1 MRGFPPDR
9 VPRDNAF
16 MALTHNPLRGIL
28 LMLIAIASFSV
39 MDTIAKYLAQSYP
52 VGSVVWA
59 RYAVN
64 LVVLSVFLVVRGE
77 VGRVRTARPMTQIVR
92 GLMLG
97 ASTLLYFTSL
107 TVLPLAEAAAIGF
120 VLPVFVAILAVPML
134 NERIDMPRIIA
145 IVVGLSGALIV
156 VRPGTALFTVYALLP
171 VAMAVCNAFYQ
182 ILTRKIAG
190 VEHPLTSLFYGSL
203 IGTIMSTVLLS
214 AGVAMPVGWFHW
226 VLFLALGVI
235 ATVGHFVLI
244 RAFDYA
250 PATLLSPFVYS
261 QLIWVML
268 FGWLVFDDFPDGWSL
283 AGMAVIVASGLYI
296 ANRQRLTARR

>member
-1 MRGFPPDR
+1 
-9 VPRDNAF
+9 
-16 MALTHNPLRGIL
+16 MALKHKPMRGIL
-28 LMLIAIASFSV
+28 LISIAVATFAV
-39 MDTIAKYLAQSYP
+39 MDTIAKYLSQSYP

-64 LVVLSVFLVVRGE
+64 LAVLAFFMTARGE
-77 VGRVRTARPMTQIVR
+77 LGRLRTARPKTQIVR

-97 ASTLLYFTSL
+97 GSTLLYFTSL
-107 TVLPLAEAAAIGF
+107 TVLPLAEAASIGF

-134 NERIDMPRIIA
+134 NERIDVPRIIA
-145 IVVGLSGALIV
+145 IVVGLSGALLV

-171 VAMAVCNAFYQ
+171 IAMALCNAFYQ

-190 VEHPLTSLFYGSL
+190 IEHPLTSLFYGSL
-203 IGTIMSTVLLS
+203 IGTLLASLLLPAGLHMPAS
-214 AGVAMPVGWFHW
+214 ALHW
-226 VLFLALGVI
+226 LLFLVLGVL
-235 ATVGHFVLI
+235 ATIGHFVLI

-268 FGWLVFDDFPDGWSL
+268 FGWLVFGDFPDGWSL
-283 AGMAVIVASGLYI
+283 AGMAIIVASGLYI

>member
-1 MRGFPPDR
+1 MT
-9 VPRDNAF
+9 
-16 MALTHNPLRGIL
+16 LTHNPLRGIL
-28 LMLIAIASFSV
+28 LMLIAIAGFSV

-64 LVVLSVFLVVRGE
+64 LVVLTAFMVARGQL
-77 VGRVRTARPMTQIVR
+77 GRIRTSRPKTQVVR

-171 VAMAVCNAFYQ
+171 VAMALCNALYQ

-190 VEHPLTSLFYGSL
+190 IEHPLTSLFYGSL
-203 IGTIMSTVLLS
+203 IGTVMSTVLLS
-214 AGVAMPVGWFHW
+214 AGVTMPVGWLHW
-226 VLFLALGVI
+226 TLFLALGVI
-235 ATVGHFVLI
+235 ATVSHFVLI

-250 PATLLSPFVYS
+250 PATLLAPFVYS

-268 FGWLVFDDFPDGWSL
+268 FGWFIFGDFPDGWSL

>member
-1 MRGFPPDR
+1 
-9 VPRDNAF
+9 
-16 MALTHNPLRGIL
+16 MALKHKPLRGIL
-28 LMLIAIASFSV
+28 LITIAIATFSV
-39 MDTIAKYLAQSYP
+39 MDTIAKFLSQSYP

-59 RYAVN
+59 RYAIN
-64 LVVLSVFLVVRGE
+64 LLVLSAFLVVRGE
-77 VGRVRTARPMTQIVR
+77 VKRIRTERPTTQIVR

-134 NERIDMPRIIA
+134 GERIDMPRVIA

-156 VRPGTALFTVYALLP
+156 VRPGTALFTIYALLP
-171 VAMAVCNAFYQ
+171 VAMALCNAFYQ

-190 VEHPLTSLFYGSL
+190 LEHPLTSLFYGSL
-203 IGTIMSTVLLS
+203 IGTVMSTFLLS

-226 VLFLALGVI
+226 LLFLALGLL
-235 ATVGHFVLI
+235 ATLGHFVLI

-250 PATLLSPFVYS
+250 PATLLAPFVYS

-268 FGWLVFDDFPDGWSL
+268 FGWFVFGDFPDGWSMV
-283 AGMAVIVASGLYI
+283 GMAIIVASGLYI
-296 ANRQRLTARR
+296 ANRQRLTAKR

>member
-1 MRGFPPDR
+1 
-9 VPRDNAF
+9 
-16 MALTHNPLRGIL
+16 MALKHKPMRGIL
-28 LMLIAIASFSV
+28 LISIAVATFAV
-39 MDTIAKYLAQSYP
+39 MDTIAKYLSQSYP

-64 LVVLSVFLVVRGE
+64 LAVLAFFMTARGE
-77 VGRVRTARPMTQIVR
+77 LGRLRTARPKTQIVR

-97 ASTLLYFTSL
+97 GSTLLYFTSL
-107 TVLPLAEAAAIGF
+107 TVLPLAEAASIGF

-134 NERIDMPRIIA
+134 NERIDVPRIIA
-145 IVVGLSGALIV
+145 IVVGLSGALLV

-171 VAMAVCNAFYQ
+171 IAMALCNAFYQ

-190 VEHPLTSLFYGSL
+190 IEHPLTSLFYGSL
-203 IGTIMSTVLLS
+203 IGTMLASLLLPAGLHMPAS
-214 AGVAMPVGWFHW
+214 ALHW
-226 VLFLALGVI
+226 ILFLVLGI
-235 ATVGHFVLI
+235 LATIGHFVLI

-268 FGWLVFDDFPDGWSL
+268 FGWLVFGDFPDGWSL
-283 AGMAVIVASGLYI
+283 AGMVIIVASGLYI

>member
-1 MRGFPPDR
+1 
-9 VPRDNAF
+9 

-28 LMLIAIASFSV
+28 LILTAIATFAV
-39 MDTIAKYLAQSYP
+39 MDTIAKYLSQSYP

-59 RYAVN
+59 RYAIN
-64 LVVLSVFLVVRGE
+64 LLVLSVYMVARGE
-77 VGRVRTARPMTQIVR
+77 IGRLRTSRPKTQFVR

-97 ASTLLYFTSL
+97 SSTLLYFTSL

-134 NERIDMPRIIA
+134 NERIDMQRIIA
-145 IVVGLSGALIV
+145 IAVGLSGALII

-171 VAMAVCNAFYQ
+171 IAMAMCNALYQ

-190 VEHPLTSLFYGSL
+190 IEHPLTSLFYGSL
-203 IGTIMSTVLLS
+203 VGTAMATLLLP
-214 AGVAMPVGWFHW
+214 AGLTMPSGWFHW
-226 VLFLALGVI
+226 VLFLALGVL

-250 PATLLSPFVYS
+250 PATLLAPFVYS

-268 FGWLVFDDFPDGWSL
+268 FGWVVFGDFPDGWSL
-283 AGMAVIVASGLYI
+283 VGMAVIVVSGLYI
-296 ANRQRLTARR
+296 ANRQRLTARK

>member
-1 MRGFPPDR
+1 
-9 VPRDNAF
+9 

-28 LMLIAIASFSV
+28 LIVVAIATFSV
-39 MDTIAKYLAQSYP
+39 MDTIAKFLSQSYP

-59 RYAVN
+59 RYVIN
-64 LVVLSVFLVVRGE
+64 LIVLSAFLVARGE
-77 VGRVRTARPMTQIVR
+77 LGRLRTTRPKTQVVR

-134 NERIDMPRIIA
+134 NERIDMARVIA

-171 VAMAVCNAFYQ
+171 LAMALCNAFYQ

-190 VEHPLTSLFYGSL
+190 IEHPLTSLFYGSL
-203 IGTIMSTVLLS
+203 IGTLMSTVLLS

-226 VLFLALGVI
+226 TLFLALGVL

-250 PATLLSPFVYS
+250 PATLLAPFVYS
-261 QLIWVML
+261 QLVWVML
-268 FGWLVFDDFPDGWSL
+268 FGWFVFGDFPDGWSL
-283 AGMAVIVASGLYI
+283 AGMGIVVASGLYI

>member
-1 MRGFPPDR
+1 
-9 VPRDNAF
+9 

-28 LMLIAIASFSV
+28 LILIAIATFAV
-39 MDTIAKYLAQSYP
+39 MDTIAKYLSRSYP

-64 LVVLSVFLVVRGE
+64 LVVLSAFLVARGE
-77 VGRVRTARPMTQIVR
+77 LGRLKTARPKTQVVR

-134 NERIDMPRIIA
+134 NERVDMPRVIA

-156 VRPGTALFTVYALLP
+156 VRPGTAFFTVYALLP
-171 VAMAVCNAFYQ
+171 LAMALCNAFYQ

-190 VEHPLTSLFYGSL
+190 IEHPLTSLFYGSL
-203 IGTIMSTVLLS
+203 IGTVMSTVLLS
-214 AGVAMPVGWFHW
+214 AGVAMPVGWLHW
-226 VLFLALGVI
+226 TLFLALGVL

-244 RAFDYA
+244 RAFDHA
-250 PATLLSPFVYS
+250 PATLLAPFVYS

-268 FGWLVFDDFPDGWSL
+268 FGWFVFGDFPDGWSL
-283 AGMAVIVASGLYI
+283 VGMAVIVASGLYI
-296 ANRQRLTARR
+296 ANRQRLTAKR